1 MTADKPFRVIIIGAG
16 PAGLYLAAALAR
28 ANIDFVVLERYHT
41 ILAHAGAG
49 TVLWPY
55 TCRLMAQLGLLQKM
69 DNISYAKSK
78 IEVLRYG
85 RELRSSSLIAALE
98 ERYVKYQR
106 RPGIARNFT
115 QPPPPS

>member
-41 ILAHAGAG
+41 ILTHAGAG

-55 TCRLMAQLGLLQKM
+55 SSRLMSQLGLLEKM
-69 DNISYAKSK
+69 DNVSHATSK
-78 IEVLRYG
+78 IEVLRSG
-85 RELRSSSLIAALE
+85 RELRSATIIGDLS
-98 ERYVKYQR
+98 ERYVNYL
-106 RPGIARNFT
+106 
-115 QPPPPS
+115 